1 MPAVTALGGTDLD
14 ARPSALLAG
23 LEGPRSLMEF
33 GALLATGGL
42 LALAPRGDG
51 SPVVVLPG
59 FTGSDSST
67 AGLRGILR
75 MLGHDV
81 VGWGLGRN
89 LGPTPGVL
97 AGLQRLLSTVA
108 DRHGKPVSLVGMS
121 LGGIFA
127 RQLAVARPDEVRRV
141 LTLGSPYRL
150 TDRTRSNVDRTYRS
164 VAHTHATDIPR
175 PGRGPAGRPLP
186 VPTTSVYSRTDGI
199 VPPNAC
205 REPDTSLAQS
215 VGVAGSHSGL
225 AHHPLVVHLVADR
238 LALPVGDGS
247 PFRPPPWLRP
257 MYELAPT

>member
-1 MPAVTALGGTDLD
+1 MTALGVTDLD
-14 ARPSALLAG
+14 ARPSALLAA
-23 LEGPRSLMEF
+23 LEAPRSFMEF
-33 GALLATGGL
+33 GAMLASGGL
-42 LALAPRGDG
+42 LALAPRGDR

-67 AGLRGILR
+67 ASLRRILR

-81 VGWGLGRN
+81 AGWGLGRN

-108 DRHGKPVSLVGMS
+108 DKHGTPVSLVGMS

-127 RQLAVARPDEVRRV
+127 RQLAAARPEQVRRV
-141 LTLGSPYRL
+141 VTLGSPYR
-150 TDRTRSNVDRTYRS
+150 
-164 VAHTHATDIPR
+164 
-175 PGRGPAGRPLP
+175 GPAARPLP

-238 LALPVGDGS
+238 LALAPGDAS